1 MNVTTLK
8 LDGNGYIFKAE
19 ATQQKFDG
27 YSKIYGKFESSTKAS
42 ELPAY
47 QTGDSIAK
55 IEINKEQHFTKAPAR
70 YTEAKIVKLME
81 EKGIGRPSTYSST
94 ISTLSARK
102 YVDIEKGV
110 LSPTEQG
117 GLTVSELVKFF
128 PTFMD
133 PSYTAQMET
142 SLDSIVA
149 GDSSRI
155 DLLENFY
162 SNFISLLDNAES
174 KMEKVQDKQT
184 GEVCPECG
192 APLVERHGKYGT
204 FIACSSYPTCHYIKK
219 EAKEEP
225 KVAEGKFCPRCGK
238 PLVFRTGKDNKVFL
252 GCSGFPKCRYV
263 ESLEEPKKE
272 KVVEEN
278 NNEELIECPKCHEGH
293 LVTKKS
299 RFGTFL
305 GCSNYPKCTYTE
317 KIKKSNT
324 KKDKEQE

>member
-1 MNVTTLK
+1 MET
-8 LDGNGYIFKAE
+8 DIFSKPK
-19 ATQQKFDG
+19 QLNKNFDG

-117 GLTVSELVKFF
+117 GLTVNELVKFF

-174 KMEKVQDKQT
+174 KMEKVQDKQL
-184 GEVCPECG
+184 
-192 APLVERHGKYGT
+192 AKY
-204 FIACSSYPTCHYIKK
+204 
-219 EAKEEP
+219 
-225 KVAEGKFCPRCGK
+225 VQ
-238 PLVFRTGKDNKVFL
+238 N
-252 GCSGFPKCRYV
+252 
-263 ESLEEPKKE
+263 
-272 KVVEEN
+272 VV
-278 NNEELIECPKCHEGH
+278 L
-293 LVTKKS
+293 L
-299 RFGTFL
+299 
-305 GCSNYPKCTYTE
+305 
-317 KIKKSNT
+317 
-324 KKDKEQE
+324 